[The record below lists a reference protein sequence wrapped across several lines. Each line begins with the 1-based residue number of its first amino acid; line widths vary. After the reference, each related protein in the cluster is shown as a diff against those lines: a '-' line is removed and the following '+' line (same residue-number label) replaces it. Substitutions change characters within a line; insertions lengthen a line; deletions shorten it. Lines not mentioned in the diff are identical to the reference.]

1 VIDDS
6 FVEQILSEAHQL
18 TQDQDRQQTY
28 LLARLEGDDIETATK
43 RASRAR
49 ASLDHTQSK
58 DRGMRDHLGR
68 GMRATDFSAA
78 PFVNFQS
85 LTQDNRTKEERQA
98 EERREEFAFEILDI
112 LTPRERQ
119 VLMLIYGIETNEPMT
134 HQQIADE
141 LNMSKGNVAVTA
153 TRARNKIRFYVGGH
167 TFETH

>member
-1 VIDDS
+1 
-6 FVEQILSEAHQL
+6 
-18 TQDQDRQQTY
+18 
-28 LLARLEGDDIETATK
+28 
-43 RASRAR
+43 
-49 ASLDHTQSK
+49 
-58 DRGMRDHLGR
+58 
-68 GMRATDFSAA
+68 MRATDFSAA

-141 LNMSKGNVAVTA
+141 LNMSKGNVAVKA
-153 TRARNKIRFYVGGH
+153 TRARNKIRAYAGGTCDFH
-167 TFETH
+167 NF